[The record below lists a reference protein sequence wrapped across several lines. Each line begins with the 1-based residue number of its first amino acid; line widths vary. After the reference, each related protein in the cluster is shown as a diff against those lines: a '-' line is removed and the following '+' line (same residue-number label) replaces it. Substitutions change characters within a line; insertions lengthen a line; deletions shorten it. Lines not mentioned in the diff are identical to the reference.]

1 MDKFSVGFAK
11 KRKTAATN
19 LTKQID
25 LAANNL
31 LTEIYGKKDHYSEVL
46 QELHSSDPRYTTT
59 DQVERYLNERMIEI
73 VKQAAMAQKI
83 NKH

>member
-1 MDKFSVGFAK
+1 MKEFNSAFAG
-11 KRKTAATN
+11 KRLAAASE

-25 LAANNL
+25 KAAGEL
-31 LTEIYGKKDHYSEVL
+31 LLEVYSQKDHYSEVL